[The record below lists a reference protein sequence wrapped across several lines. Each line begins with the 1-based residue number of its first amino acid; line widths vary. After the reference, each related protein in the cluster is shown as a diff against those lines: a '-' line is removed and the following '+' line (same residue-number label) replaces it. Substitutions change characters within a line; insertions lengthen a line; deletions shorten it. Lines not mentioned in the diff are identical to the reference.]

1 MSFKVP
7 EKLLA
12 DRLQSDPAVAGIIA
26 GRVYPVIAPASA
38 AIPFVVWRRQ
48 SVRREQTLSGP
59 LGMPSVTLAMDM
71 YAETYEAV
79 RALADAC
86 RACLDGWGGQVGNY
100 TYVRLVSL
108 VNEADGFIQL
118 AGGDLPPVYSVTQ
131 TYQILWG
138 PEN

>member
-1 MSFKVP
+1 
-7 EKLLA
+7 
-12 DRLQSDPAVAGIIA
+12 
-26 GRVYPVIAPASA
+26 
-38 AIPFVVWRRQ
+38 
-48 SVRREQTLSGP
+48 
-59 LGMPSVTLAMDM
+59 
-71 YAETYEAV
+71 
-79 RALADAC
+79 
-86 RACLDGWGGQVGNY
+86 VGNY